1 MSSEKQTNSSQYEY
15 EDLASPEV
23 LPTVLEGVSAVE
35 TNFDDPELQ
44 ELIEKN
50 TLSIRQGEIDI
61 DSISM
66 LRSRKDGFAYKVQ
79 LEDESGTQTVGA
91 VYLIT
96 KGRDARTAEAAYF
109 VDQSYEGQ
117 GIMGASVAAVA
128 NRYQSDYELM
138 FDIGNENEASI
149 RIARSLG
156 AKALDATATSQRYY
170 ADRKR

>member
-1 MSSEKQTNSSQYEY
+1 MPSEKQTRNSDHEY
-15 EDLASPEV
+15 EDLPNPEV
-23 LPTVLEGVSAVE
+23 LPTALEGVSAIE

-44 ELIEKN
+44 ELIERN

-61 DSISM
+61 DAITS
-66 LRSRKDGFAYKVQ
+66 LRSRKDGFAYKVE
-79 LEDESGTQTVGA
+79 LEEDGSTRAVGA

-96 KGRDARTAEAAYF
+96 KGRDTRTAEAAYF

-128 NRYQSDYELM
+128 SRYQSDYELM

-156 AKALDATATSQRYY
+156 AKALDATDVAKRYY
-170 ADRKR
+170 TDRVR